1 MRGSALAAA
10 MLLAAS
16 AGGEIVDRIA
26 LTVGNEVITEL
37 EVRRQHACVAFL
49 NLEPARFTGEALRET
64 AARMAD
70 QVLILQ
76 EMKLSRYA
84 LPGPAEVEKSLARVI
99 KEDFR
104 GRPAFEAALKQY
116 GLREADI
123 RDLLLKQLAVVRF
136 IELRFA
142 PGVQFSEQDVR
153 EYYEKEFV
161 PALRKESQ
169 PVLPFPEVRE
179 QITRIL
185 TVERAGSA
193 LDEWLAEARKA
204 GQIEIRENVFR

>member
-1 MRGSALAAA
+1 MI
-10 MLLAAS
+10 LAAS
-16 AGGEIVDRIA
+16 AGAEIVDRIA
-26 LTVGNEVITEL
+26 VTVGNVVITEL
-37 EVRRQHACVAFL
+37 DVRRQHAAVALL
-49 NLEPARFTGEALRET
+49 NLEPARFTGPPLRET
-64 AARMAD
+64 AVRMAD
-70 QVLILQ
+70 QVLILN
-76 EMKLSRYA
+76 EMKLSRYSM
-84 LPGPAEVEKSLARVI
+84 PGPAEAEKSMARVI
-99 KEDFR
+99 EEDFR
-104 GRPAFEAALKQY
+104 GRPAFEAALKEY

-161 PALRKESQ
+161 PALRKKSQ
-169 PVLPFPEVRE
+169 PVPAFPEVRE

-185 TVERAGSA
+185 MVERAGRA

-204 GQIEIRENVFR
+204 GEIEIRENVFQ